1 MTRVLIVDDEAAIR
15 RLVSTVLER
24 GGFAPVAVPTARAAL
39 ADLDRGPPDAAIID
53 LGLPDMDGIELVAA
67 LRHRMSGPL
76 LVLTARNATADK
88 IAALDLGADDYV
100 TKPFDGDELLARLR
114 SALRRAGRAIASD
127 GVLRHGPLEID
138 AARHEL
144 RLNGQTVALTP
155 REFAVIEVLIAAAGR
170 LVTHA
175 DLLRRVWGAAH
186 VGDSDYL
193 RVVVRALRLKLEA
206 DPSAPLLIRNEP
218 GIGYRLSGG

>member
-1 MTRVLIVDDEAAIR
+1 MTQVLVVDDEPAIL
-15 RLVSTVLER
+15 RLVSAILER
-24 GGFAPVAVPTARAAL
+24 GGFRAAPVATARKAL
-39 ADLDRGPPDAAIID
+39 AAAERDPPDAAIVD

-67 LRHRMSGPL
+67 LRQRTGAPL
-76 LVLTARNATADK
+76 IVLTARDATADK

-100 TKPFDGDELLARLR
+100 VKPFDGDELLARLR
-114 SALRRAGRAIASD
+114 AALRRAGRTVAAD
-127 GVLRHGPLEID
+127 GLVRHGPVAID

-144 RLNGQTVALTP
+144 RLSGKPIALTP
-155 REFAVIEVLIAAAGR
+155 REFAVMEVLVAASGR

-175 DLLRRVWGAAH
+175 DLLRRVWGPAH

-206 DPSAPLLIRNEP
+206 DPSAPTLIRNEP
-218 GIGYRLSGG
+218 GIGYRLGET

>member
-1 MTRVLIVDDEAAIR
+1 MTRVLIVDDEAAIL
-15 RLVSTVLER
+15 RLVSAVLER
-24 GGFAPVAVPTARAAL
+24 GGFDPVAVPTARAAI
-39 ADLDRGPPDAAIID
+39 AEVDHTAPDAAVID

-67 LRHRMSGPL
+67 LRQRMSGPL
-76 LVLTARNATADK
+76 IVLTARNATGDK

-114 SALRRAGRAIASD
+114 AALRRAGRTIAAD
-127 GVLRHGPLEID
+127 GILRHGAIEID
-138 AARHEL
+138 PARHEL
-144 RLNGQTVALTP
+144 RLGGERVALTP
-155 REFAVIEVLIAAAGR
+155 REFAVMEVLIGAGGR

-175 DLLRRVWGAAH
+175 DLLGRVWGPAH

-218 GIGYRLSGG
+218 GIGYRLGEA

>member
-1 MTRVLIVDDEAAIR
+1 MTRVLIVDDEAAIL
-15 RLVSTVLER
+15 RLVSAVLER
-24 GGFAPVAVPTARAAL
+24 GGFDPVAAPTARAAITEV
-39 ADLDRGPPDAAIID
+39 DHMTPDAAVID

-67 LRHRMSGPL
+67 LRQRMNGPL
-76 LVLTARNATADK
+76 IVLTARNATGDK

-114 SALRRAGRAIASD
+114 AALRRAGRTIAAD
-127 GVLRHGPLEID
+127 GILRHGAIEID
-138 AARHEL
+138 PARHEL
-144 RLNGQTVALTP
+144 RLRGERVALTP
-155 REFAVIEVLIAAAGR
+155 REFAVMEVLIGAGGR

-175 DLLRRVWGAAH
+175 DLLGRVWGPAH

-218 GIGYRLSGG
+218 GIGYRLGEA

>member
-1 MTRVLIVDDEAAIR
+1 MTRVLVVDDEAAIL
-15 RLVSTVLER
+15 RLVSAVLER
-24 GGFAPVAVPTARAAL
+24 GGFAPVAAATARAAL
-39 ADLDRGPPDAAIID
+39 AECGRAPPDAAIVD

-67 LRHRMSGPL
+67 LRQRMTGPMI
-76 LVLTARNATADK
+76 VLTARDATADK

-114 SALRRAGRAIASD
+114 AALRRAGRAIAAD
-127 GVLRHGPLEID
+127 GVLRHGPFELD

-144 RLNGQTVALTP
+144 RLDGQPVALTP
-155 REFAVIEVLIAAAGR
+155 REFAVMEVLIAAGGR

-175 DLLRRVWGAAH
+175 DLLRRVWGPSH
-186 VGDSDYL
+186 IGDSDYL

-206 DPSAPLLIRNEP
+206 DPSAPRLIRNEP
-218 GIGYRLSGG
+218 GIGYRLGEA

>member
-1 MTRVLIVDDEAAIR
+1 MTRVLIVDDEAAIL
-15 RLVSTVLER
+15 RLVAAVLDR
-24 GGFAPVAVPTARAAL
+24 GGFTPVAVSSARAAL
-39 ADLDRGPPDAAIID
+39 AEADRAAPDAAVID

-67 LRHRMSGPL
+67 LRQRMTGPL
-76 LVLTARNATADK
+76 IVLTAREATSDK

-114 SALRRAGRAIASD
+114 AALRRAGRAIAAD
-127 GVLRHGPLEID
+127 GVLRHGALAID
-138 AARHEL
+138 PARHDL
-144 RLNGQTVALTP
+144 RLGGERVTLTP
-155 REFAVIEVLIAAAGR
+155 REFAVMEALIAAGGR

-175 DLLRRVWGAAH
+175 DLLRRVWGPAH

-206 DPSAPLLIRNEP
+206 DPSAPTLIRNEP
-218 GIGYRLSGG
+218 GIGYRLGEV